1 MSLLHERMEVCFPRG
16 GRPCSNVGPAMTCKL
31 LGRVGV
37 DYLRDPAAAC
47 PLGRWAALTAGA
59 PIPTKVVAGVGDG
72 PGPAKP
78 VQGCGGCAKT
88 GLAKI
93 VHGAAGLAKAAL
105 GLERANDEVIADRTR
120 LCHACDKYRHGF
132 CGQCGCLI
140 AAKVRVGSEACPVGK
155 WSAVLEQA

>member
-1 MSLLHERMEVCFPRG
+1 MSLLHERMRICYPPR
-16 GRPCSNVGPAMTCKL
+16 GRPCPQVGPAMTCKL

-37 DYLRDPAAAC
+37 DYLRDPAASC
-47 PLGRWAALTAGA
+47 PLERWGAVTAEAPARPRVAA
-59 PIPTKVVAGVGDG
+59 GDG
-72 PGPAKP
+72 GEALPGKAS
-78 VQGCGGCAKT
+78 QGCGGCAKT

-93 VHGAAGLAKAAL
+93 AHGAAGLAKAAI
-105 GLERANDEVIADRTR
+105 GLERASDEAIGDRTR